1 MDCSNGFNSFG
12 VNIMRNTELISKLKE
27 KFANQSVITT
37 KEITDELTDSFPE
50 LSSSTISWRL
60 NQLKKEKLIHQTGR
74 GSYSFEFKPEYLP
87 DLCLKTKRLYN
98 RVKPYCKGELS
109 VWDTNLLN
117 EIADSSINKYWVFM
131 SAPKEELESLF
142 EDMKDFSKKVFYQPD
157 KEVINR
163 YILAQDE
170 AIILTP
176 LISETPLIKS
186 GDYQTLSIE
195 GILVNTWMK
204 YENFLN
210 PIGYDMAQ
218 IFEKAFAKYNVNQSK
233 LLRYAGRRDKR
244 KEINELINKIS

>member
-1 MDCSNGFNSFG
+1 MNKDAFVKILLNHFG
-12 VNIMRNTELISKLKE
+12 TEDDFSTL
-27 KFANQSVITT
+27 
-37 KEITDELTDSFPE
+37 E
-50 LSSSTISWRL
+50 LSNIIKQYYPHIANSTIAWKIS
-60 NQLKKEKLIHQTGR
+60 QLKKAKLIHQTGR
-74 GSYSFEFKPEYLP
+74 GSYSFEFKPEYSP

-117 EIADSSINKYWVFM
+117 EIADSNINKYWVFM

-142 EDMKDFSKKVFYQPD
+142 EDMKDFSKKVYYQPD
-157 KEVINR
+157 KEMINR

-176 LISETPLIKS
+176 LISETPLVKN

-195 GILVNTWMK
+195 GVLVNIWMK

-210 PIGYDMAQ
+210 PIGYNLSQ
-218 IFEKAFAKYNVNQSK
+218 IFKKAFTKYNVNQSK

>member
-1 MDCSNGFNSFG
+1 
-12 VNIMRNTELISKLKE
+12 LKE
-27 KFANQSVITT
+27 RFVNQSVITT
-37 KEITDELTDSFPE
+37 KEITDALTDSFPE
-50 LSSSTISWRL
+50 LSSSTISWKL
-60 NQLKKEKLIHQTGR
+60 NQLKKAKLIHQTGR
-74 GSYSFEFKPEYLP
+74 GSYSFEFKPEYSP

-117 EIADSSINKYWVFM
+117 EIADSNINKYWVFM

-142 EDMKDFSKKVFYQPD
+142 EDMKDFSKKVYYQPD
-157 KEVINR
+157 KEMINR

-176 LISETPLIKS
+176 LISETPLVKN

-195 GILVNTWMK
+195 GVLVNIWMK

-210 PIGYDMAQ
+210 PIGYNLSQ
-218 IFEKAFAKYNVNQSK
+218 IFKKAFTKYNVNQSK